1 MANPATKVRI
11 EGRCD
16 TRFKRVRE
24 LFEQSFE
31 NGAELGAGL
40 NVVVGGRE
48 VIDLW
53 GGYTDKDRSRPWRRD
68 TLANVYSTTKGIT
81 AIAAHQLVERGEL
94 ELDAPVARYWPEF
107 AQAGK
112 AEIPVR
118 MLLNHQAGLAA
129 VAEPLQP
136 DDIFD
141 WSKMTLALERQ
152 TPWWQPGSAHGYHAL
167 TYGWLVGELIRRVS
181 GMSVGR
187 YVREHIAAPLGAEFW
202 IGLPEELDA
211 RVADLLQGPIAT
223 DNPTLME
230 RMMAEPNGVLAK
242 AFGNPPLL
250 LMSPNSRSW
259 RAAELAAANGHTT
272 APALARIY
280 AALAN
285 GGELDGARILR
296 RETIDRAR
304 AEESYGA
311 DRVLTLTTRIGLGF
325 FLPPENEPLGPNP
338 RTFGHG
344 GAGGSLGVADP
355 EANVGFGY
363 VMNLM
368 HTGMWLADPR
378 PRALLDAVYEGL

>member
-1 MANPATKVRI
+1 MAKVEI
-11 EGRCD
+11 QGRCD
-16 TRFKRVRE
+16 ARWKRVRE
-24 LFEQSFE
+24 LFEAGFE
-31 NGAELGAGL
+31 SGAELGAGL
-40 NVVVGGRE
+40 NVVVEGRE

-53 GGYTDKDRSRPWRRD
+53 GGFADKERSRPWRRD

-81 AIAAHQLVERGEL
+81 AIAAHQLIERGEL
-94 ELDAPVARYWPEF
+94 DLDAPVARYWPEF
-107 AQAGK
+107 AQKGK

-129 VAEPLQP
+129 VAKPLAP
-136 DDIFD
+136 EDLFD
-141 WSKMTLALERQ
+141 WETMTRALAEQ
-152 TPWWQPGSAHGYHAL
+152 EPWWQPGTEHGYHAL

-181 GMSVGR
+181 GMGVGR

-211 RVADLLQGPIAT
+211 RVADLLQGPIST
-223 DNPTLME
+223 DGPNLME
-230 RMMAEPNGVLAK
+230 RILAEPNGVLAK

-250 LMSPNSRSW
+250 TMSPNTRAW
-259 RAAELAAANGHTT
+259 RAAELPAANGHTT

-285 GGELDGARILR
+285 GGELDGVRILR
-296 RETIDRAR
+296 PETIERAR
-304 AEESYGA
+304 TEESYGP
-311 DRVLTLTTRIGLGF
+311 DRVLTLVTRIGLGF
-325 FLPPENEPLGPNP
+325 FLPPANEPLGPNP

-355 EANVGFGY
+355 EANIGFGY

-368 HTGMWLADPR
+368 HTGAWLADPR
-378 PRALLDAVYEGL
+378 PRALLDALYEGL

>member
-1 MANPATKVRI
+1 MARVEI

-16 TRFKRVRE
+16 ARFKRVRE
-24 LFEQSFE
+24 LFEAGFE
-31 NGAELGAGL
+31 SGAELGAGL
-40 NVVVGGRE
+40 NVVVDGRE

-53 GGYTDKDRSRPWRRD
+53 GGFADKDRTRPWRRD

-94 ELDAPVARYWPEF
+94 DLDAPVARYWPEF
-107 AQAGK
+107 AQNGK

-118 MLLNHQAGLAA
+118 MLLNHRAGLAA
-129 VAEPLQP
+129 IAKPLAP
-136 DDIFD
+136 DDLYD
-141 WSKMTLALERQ
+141 WAKMTSALAEQ
-152 TPWWQPGSAHGYHAL
+152 APWWTPGEEHGYHAL

-181 GMSVGR
+181 GMGVGR

-211 RVADLLQGPIAT
+211 RTAELIQGPIST
-223 DNPTLME
+223 DGPNLME
-230 RMMAEPNGVLAK
+230 RITAEPEGVLAK
-242 AFGNPPLL
+242 AFGNPPVLL
-250 LMSPNSRSW
+250 ISPNSRQW

-285 GGELDGARILR
+285 GGELDGVRILR
-296 RETIDRAR
+296 PETIERAR
-304 AEESYGA
+304 TEESYGP

-355 EANVGFGY
+355 EAKLGFGY

-368 HTGMWLADPR
+368 HTGAWLADPR
-378 PRALLDAVYEGL
+378 PRALLDALYEGL

>member
-1 MANPATKVRI
+1 MARVEI

-16 TRFKRVRE
+16 ARFKRVRE
-24 LFEQSFE
+24 LFEAGFE
-31 NGAELGAGL
+31 SGAELGAGL
-40 NVVVGGRE
+40 NVIVDGRE

-53 GGYTDKDRSRPWRRD
+53 GGFADKDRTRPWRRD
-68 TLANVYSTTKGIT
+68 TLANVYSSTKGIT
-81 AIAAHQLVERGEL
+81 AIAAHQLIERGEL

-107 AQAGK
+107 AQNGK

-129 VAEPLQP
+129 VAKPLAP

-141 WSKMTLALERQ
+141 WPKMTRALEEQ
-152 TPWWQPGSAHGYHAL
+152 APWWKPGSAHGYHAL

-181 GMSVGR
+181 GMGVGR

-211 RVADLLQGPIAT
+211 RTADLTQGPIAT
-223 DNPTLME
+223 DGPNLME
-230 RMMAEPNGVLAK
+230 RIAAEPDGVMAK

-250 LMSPNSRSW
+250 LMSPNTRAW

-280 AALAN
+280 GALAN
-285 GGELDGARILR
+285 GGQLDGVRILQP
-296 RETIDRAR
+296 ETIERAR
-304 AEESYGA
+304 AEESYGQ
-311 DRVLTLTTRIGLGF
+311 DLLLPLVTRIGLGF
-325 FLPPENEPLGPNP
+325 FLSPAHEPLGPNP
-338 RTFGHG
+338 GTFGHG

-368 HTGMWLADPR
+368 HTGLWLSDPR
-378 PRALLDAVYEGL
+378 PRALLDALYEGL

>member
-1 MANPATKVRI
+1 MAKLEVQ
-11 EGRCD
+11 GRCD

-24 LFEQSFE
+24 LFEAGFE
-31 NGAELGAGL
+31 SGAELGAGL
-40 NVVVGGRE
+40 NVVVDGRE

-53 GGYTDKDRSRPWRRD
+53 GGYADKDRTRPWRRD

-94 ELDAPVARYWPEF
+94 DLDAPVARYWPEF
-107 AQAGK
+107 AQQGK

-129 VAEPLQP
+129 VAKPLAP
-136 DDIFD
+136 EDIYD
-141 WSKMTLALERQ
+141 WNTMTRALAEQ
-152 TPWWQPGSAHGYHAL
+152 EPWWTPGTAHGYHAL
-167 TYGWLVGELIRRVS
+167 TYGWLVGELVRRVS
-181 GMSVGR
+181 GMSIGR

-211 RVADLLQGPIAT
+211 RTAELTQGPIST
-223 DNPTLME
+223 GGPNVFEIMQN
-230 RMMAEPNGVLAK
+230 EPNGVLAK

-250 LMSPNSRSW
+250 MISPNTRAW

-285 GGELDGARILR
+285 GGELDGVRILG

-304 AEESYGA
+304 TEESYGP
-311 DRVLTLTTRIGLGF
+311 DRVLTLITRIGLGF
-325 FLPPENEPLGPNP
+325 FLPPANEPLGPNP

-368 HTGMWLADPR
+368 HTGAWLADPR
-378 PRALLDAVYEGL
+378 PRALLDALYEGL

>member
-1 MANPATKVRI
+1 MAKLEI
-11 EGRCD
+11 QGRCD

-24 LFEQSFE
+24 LFEAGFE
-31 NGAELGAGL
+31 SGAELGAGL
-40 NVVVGGRE
+40 NVVVEGRE

-53 GGYTDKDRSRPWRRD
+53 GGYADKDRTRPWRRD

-81 AIAAHQLVERGEL
+81 ALAAHQLVERGEL
-94 ELDAPVARYWPEF
+94 DLDAPVARYWPEF
-107 AQAGK
+107 AQNGK

-129 VAEPLQP
+129 VAKPLAP
-136 DDIFD
+136 EDIYD
-141 WSKMTLALERQ
+141 WNTMTRALAEQ
-152 TPWWQPGSAHGYHAL
+152 APWWTPGTAHGYHAL
-167 TYGWLVGELIRRVS
+167 TFGWLVGELVRRVS
-181 GMSVGR
+181 GMSIGR

-211 RVADLLQGPIAT
+211 RVAELTQGPIST
-223 DNPTLME
+223 GGPNMLEIM
-230 RMMAEPNGVLAK
+230 RNEPNGVLAK

-250 LMSPNSRSW
+250 MISPNSRAW

-285 GGELDGARILR
+285 GGELDGVRILKR
-296 RETIDRAR
+296 ATIDRAR
-304 AEESYGA
+304 TEESYGP
-311 DRVLTLTTRIGLGF
+311 DRVLTLVTRIGLGF
-325 FLPPENEPLGPNP
+325 FLPPANEPLGPNP

-368 HTGMWLADPR
+368 HTGAWLADPR
-378 PRALLDAVYEGL
+378 PRALLDALYEGL

>member
-1 MANPATKVRI
+1 MAKVQI

-16 TRFKRVRE
+16 ARWKRVRE
-24 LFEQSFE
+24 LFEQGFE
-31 NGAELGAGL
+31 SGAELGAGL
-40 NVVVGGRE
+40 NVYVDGRE

-53 GGYTDKDRSRPWRRD
+53 AGYADAARTRPWRRD
-68 TLANVYSTTKGIT
+68 TLANVYSSTKGIT

-94 ELDAPVARYWPEF
+94 ELDAPVARSWPEF

-129 VAEPLQP
+129 VAEPLAP

-141 WSKMTLALERQ
+141 WTRMTGALERLAR
-152 TPWWQPGSAHGYHAL
+152 WWKPGAEHGYHAL

-202 IGLPEELDA
+202 IGLPEEFDP
-211 RVADLLQGPIAT
+211 RVAELTQGPIAT
-223 DNPTLME
+223 DGPDLMA
-230 RMMAEPNGVLAK
+230 RIAAEPNGVLAK

-250 LMSPNSRSW
+250 LMSPNTRQW
-259 RAAELAAANGHTT
+259 RAAELAAANGHTS

-285 GGELDGARILR
+285 GGQLDGVHILR
-296 RETIDRAR
+296 RDTIDRAR

-311 DRVLTLTTRIGLGF
+311 DNVLPMVTRIGLGF
-325 FLPPENEPLGPNP
+325 FLSPEHEPLGPNP
-338 RTFGHG
+338 RTFGHS
-344 GAGGSLGVADP
+344 GAGGSAGIADP

-368 HTGMWLADPR
+368 HTGLWLTDPR
-378 PRALLDAVYEGL
+378 PRALLNALYEGL

>member
-1 MANPATKVRI
+1 MAKVRI

-16 TRFKRVRE
+16 PRWKRVRE
-24 LFEQSFE
+24 LFEHGFE
-31 NGAELGAGL
+31 SGAELGAGL
-40 NVVVGGRE
+40 SVFVGGRE

-53 GGYTDKDRSRPWRRD
+53 AGYTDKERTRPWQRD

-107 AQAGK
+107 AQSGK
-112 AEIPVR
+112 AAIPVR
-118 MLLNHQAGLAA
+118 MLLNHRAGLAA

-141 WSKMTLALERQ
+141 WSKMTRALERQ
-152 TPWWQPGSAHGYHAL
+152 APWWQPGAEHGYHAL

-211 RVADLLQGPIAT
+211 RVADLQQGPIAT

-230 RMMAEPNGVLAK
+230 RMTAEPNGVLAK

-250 LMSPNSRSW
+250 LMSPNTRSW

-280 AALAN
+280 GALAN
-285 GGELDGARILR
+285 GGELDGVRILR
-296 RETIDRAR
+296 RETIERAR

-378 PRALLDAVYEGL
+378 PRALLDAVYEGV

>member
-1 MANPATKVRI
+1 MAKVEI

-24 LFEQSFE
+24 LFEAGFAS
-31 NGAELGAGL
+31 GAEVGAGL
-40 NVVVGGRE
+40 NVIVDGRE

-53 GGYTDKDRSRPWRRD
+53 GGHADPARTRPWRRD

-94 ELDAPVARYWPEF
+94 DLDAPVARYWPEF
-107 AQAGK
+107 AQKGK

-118 MLLNHQAGLAA
+118 MLLNHRAGLPAIA
-129 VAEPLQP
+129 KPLQP
-136 DDIFD
+136 TDIFD
-141 WSKMTLALERQ
+141 WETMTRALEQ
-152 TPWWQPGSAHGYHAL
+152 QEPWWTPGTDHGYHAL

-181 GMSVGR
+181 GMGVGR

-211 RVADLLQGPIAT
+211 RTADLHQGPIST
-223 DNPTLME
+223 DGPNFLAQMT
-230 RMMAEPNGVLAK
+230 AEPEGVMAK
-242 AFGNPPLL
+242 TFGNPPV
-250 LMSPNSRSW
+250 LMMDPNARAW

-285 GGELDGARILR
+285 GGALDGVRILKP
-296 RETIDRAR
+296 ETIERAR
-304 AEESYGA
+304 TQESLGP
-311 DRVLTLTTRIGLGF
+311 DRVLTMVTRIGLGF
-325 FLPPENEPLGPNP
+325 MLPPANEPLGPNP

-355 EANVGFGY
+355 EARVGFGY

-368 HTGMWLADPR
+368 HTGPWLADPR
-378 PRALLDAVYEGL
+378 PRALLAALYAGL